1 MRKLSFFIPDEE
13 SSSYDNTIDLF
24 NKLGKLERL
33 SHEQGESLKEY
44 EEKRGEI
51 SDFAIE
57 MPAGHG
63 KTLVGGLIGEFN
75 RINNNWRVVYTCA
88 TRQLA
93 SQTNSLLQSYGIN
106 SVLLTGK
113 SSEFPQTDLGKY
125 QRSEAICVTTYS
137 HIFNIK
143 PKFDDANI
151 IIFDDAHATEYAIND
166 FWSVKINRHEQK
178 EIFESLIA
186 TLGDSIAPHIKDKL
200 VHGTYDPQHDG
211 IDIISFPQW
220 YKKTD
225 EIRSLLDSKVSDTN
239 LYYPWSILRTHLQTC
254 QIFVSY
260 MNIVIKP
267 IIPPNKKHSAFIDAK
282 ERVYMSATLGEAGEL
297 ERMLGVQDIHYIR
310 KFPRTSNKVS
320 GRRLILF
327 PEDHFEAEELS
338 SVLKETLE
346 SQNRGLVLTPSY
358 NELKKIKETLKE
370 LLPDVELLDNNDIE
384 DDLTKFTSKNNTIL
398 TLAGRYEGIDLKDD
412 DCRLQIM
419 HELPVAISFEEK
431 FLQDRLNATELL
443 KSKLATRIIQGL
455 GRCTRSKKDYA
466 IVLFTGKYVG
476 NYLFKNEF
484 RKGLPAEIDAEINF
498 GFTQI
503 DHIKDKQNWHKS
515 LSDFLKQGDKWSRV
529 ESYLERQTNR
539 LSKEK
544 EQNSKTEAT
553 TKLYNSARN
562 EIDYIYSLWEE
573 DFENAHKSADKV
585 LNEFSRVS
593 ELKGYRA
600 WWNYLIAT
608 VATLQEDEEKLKKY
622 LRKSLDTS
630 SNKVWIDKR
639 IIDLG
644 EDLVEFS
651 DEIEIQV
658 ERITNFLKAYGDR
671 VNKFDKD
678 WRKLIE
684 GLEKKESKFFEPS
697 LKSLG
702 TCLGFYADKPEGHGV
717 PDGIWNLTNTWLSI
731 EAKTN
736 VKDITGFIPLDDI
749 RQTFVHR
756 NWVKTRY
763 NLQEDNDIT
772 LIMVCPKNKIES
784 SSEYA
789 SEGIHLVNPQ
799 IVINVA
805 QSLEP
810 ILREGL
816 QILKYGD
823 ADRIKAFIAE
833 KLIENALTMEAIKE
847 RFTEIKLK
855 DMVH

>member
-1 MRKLSFFIPDEE
+1 MSFFIPEEE

-75 RINNNWRVVYTCA
+75 RTNNNWRVVYTCA

-93 SQTNSLLQSYGIN
+93 SQTNSLLQSYGID

-113 SSEFPQTDLGKY
+113 SSEFSQTELGKY
-125 QRSEAICVTTYS
+125 QRAEAVCVTTYS

-143 PKFDDANI
+143 PKFDDANL

-166 FWSVKINRHEQK
+166 FWSVKINRVEQK
-178 EIFESLIA
+178 EIFESIIA
-186 TLGDSIAPHIKDKL
+186 TLGDSISPHIKDKL

-220 YKKTD
+220 YKKID
-225 EIRSLLDSKVSDTN
+225 EIRSLLDSKVNDTN

-267 IIPPNKKHSAFIDAK
+267 IIPPNKKHPAFLNAK

-327 PEDHFEAEELS
+327 PEDHFEGEELS
-338 SVLKETLE
+338 SVLKETFQ
-346 SQNRGLVLTPSY
+346 SHNRSLILTPSY
-358 NELKKIKETLKE
+358 SELNKVKESLKKLLPNAE
-370 LLPDVELLDNNDIE
+370 LLENSDIE
-384 DDLTKFTSKNNTIL
+384 DDLTKFTSQNNTIL

-419 HELPVAISFEEK
+419 QELPVAISFEEK
-431 FLQDRLNATELL
+431 FLQDRLNASELL

-466 IVLFTGKYVG
+466 VVLFTGKYVG
-476 NYLFKNEF
+476 NYLFKSEF

-503 DHIKDKQNWHKS
+503 DHIKDKQTWHKS
-515 LSDFLKQGDKWSRV
+515 LSDFLIQGDEWNRV
-529 ESYLERQTNR
+529 ENYLERQTNR
-539 LSKEK
+539 LAKEK
-544 EQNSKTEAT
+544 EQDSKTTAT

-573 DFENAHKSADKV
+573 DFENAHISADKV
-585 LNEFSRVS
+585 INEFSRVN

-608 VATLQEDEEKLKKY
+608 VATLQDDEEKVKKY
-622 LRKSLDTS
+622 MNKSLDAS

-639 IIDLG
+639 NIELN
-644 EDLVEFS
+644 ENSLEFS

-658 ERITNFLKAYGDR
+658 ERITNYLKAYGDR
-671 VNKFDKD
+671 INKFDKD

-684 GLEKKESKFFEPS
+684 GLQKKESKFFEPA
-697 LKSLG
+697 LKSTG
-702 TCLGFYADKPEGHGV
+702 TYLGFFADKPEGKGV

-736 VKDITGFIPLDDI
+736 VEDSTGYIPLDDI

-756 NWVKTRY
+756 NWVKKKY
-763 NLQEDNDIT
+763 NLQDENQIT

-789 SEGIHLVNPQ
+789 SEGIHLINPQ
-799 IVINVA
+799 VVLNVA

-823 ADRIKAFIAE
+823 ADNIKAFLARN
-833 KLIENALTMEAIKE
+833 LIESALTMEAIFE
-847 RFTEIKLK
+847 RFTEVKLK
-855 DMVH
+855 DTVN